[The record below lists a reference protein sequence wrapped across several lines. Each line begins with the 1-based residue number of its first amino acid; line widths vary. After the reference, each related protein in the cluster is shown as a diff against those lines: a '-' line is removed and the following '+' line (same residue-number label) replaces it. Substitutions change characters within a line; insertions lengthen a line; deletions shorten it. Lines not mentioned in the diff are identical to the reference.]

1 MRFRTGRTA
10 VAAALL
16 LTGGVIVARSASA
29 AEGAAQDLLTGR
41 DWSHLAG
48 ATPSAAGVHV
58 TGTGRSI
65 VSAEGE
71 TYQAN
76 PPVNLR
82 GPRLAVTGDFRVT
95 ATLSVTSS
103 SIAYVRLYGQTP
115 VIYDESRQERPS
127 VRFGI
132 SGGKFQVAIW
142 NGTGAVPVATATYG
156 SGLTGTVTAAVTRT
170 GSTLAFA
177 ANGKT
182 LGRQADRGAFAS
194 GSVIFGL
201 ECGRDSPAW
210 TLAGLTA
217 QSTGT
222 GTGTVSVKDAPA
234 LAQGAPP
241 ADALRTLAGSRL
253 LMGSAM
259 AANEVMSDSTYRR
272 TAAQQYSM
280 LTPENDMK
288 PQFVQPL
295 PGVFTFADGDTLV
308 DFADANGIKVH
319 AHTLVWHE
327 ALPAWMKAPMSNDA
341 RKNVMLDHIDAV
353 AGHYA
358 GRVAEW
364 DVVNEPMSDDD
375 PDYTNGHRGLR
386 PQLWFNAMGEQYID
400 LAFQQAREADPQA
413 ALFVN
418 EYGIE
423 GNGERWTAFYALIK
437 RLLARGVPIGGVGF
451 QTHEYEAADRTPVA
465 TFTDHLKKIAALGLQ
480 VRISEMDVSGAT
492 ATVQANE
499 FGGKL
504 AACRSVPACTSFTT
518 WGFTDRYGSTADTD
532 VYPPVPGT
540 ALPFDASVTPKA
552 AVTAM
557 QAALR

>member
-1 MRFRTGRTA
+1 MRFRTGLTA
-10 VAAALL
+10 VAAAVLL
-16 LTGGVIVARSASA
+16 AGGVIVAQSASA
-29 AEGAAQDLLTGR
+29 ADGAAQDLLTGR
-41 DWSHLAG
+41 DWAHMAG
-48 ATPSAAGVHV
+48 ATQSAAGVRV

-65 VSAEGE
+65 VSADG
-71 TYQAN
+71 TSYQAN
-76 PPVNLR
+76 PPLNLR

-95 ATLSVTSS
+95 ATLAVTST

-132 SGGKFQVAIW
+132 SAGKFQVAIW
-142 NGTGAVPVATATYG
+142 DGTSAAPVTTATYG
-156 SGLTGTVTAAVTRT
+156 SGLTGTVTAGVTRT
-170 GSTLAFA
+170 GSTLTFT

-182 LGRQADRGAFAS
+182 LGTQSDHGAFAS

-201 ECGRDSPAW
+201 ECGRDNPAW
-210 TLAGLTA
+210 TLTALTA
-217 QSTGT
+217 QSVGS
-222 GTGTVSVKDAPA
+222 GTVTVQDAPA

-253 LMGSAM
+253 LMGSAL

-288 PQFVQPL
+288 PQFVEPL
-295 PGVFTFADGDTLV
+295 KGVFTFADGDTLV
-308 DFADANGIKVH
+308 DFADANGMKVH
-319 AHTLVWHE
+319 AHTLVWQE
-327 ALPAWMKAPMSNDA
+327 ALPAWMKASMSNDA
-341 RKNVMLDHIDAV
+341 RKQVMLEHIDGV

-375 PDYTNGHRGLR
+375 PDYTNGHQGLR
-386 PQLWFNAMGEQYID
+386 PNLWFSAMGEQYID
-400 LAFQQAREADPQA
+400 LAFTEARKIDPNA
-413 ALFVN
+413 KLFVN
-418 EYGIE
+418 EYEIE
-423 GNGERWTAFYALIK
+423 GNGQRWTAFYALIK
-437 RLLARGVPIGGVGF
+437 RLLARGVPIDGVGF

-465 TFTDHLKKIAALGLQ
+465 TYTDHLKKIAALGLK
-480 VRISEMDVSGAT
+480 VRVSEMDVSGAS
-492 ATVQANE
+492 ASVQASE
-499 FGGKL
+499 FSGKL
-504 AACRSVPACTSFTT
+504 SACLSVPACTSFTT

-532 VYPPVPGT
+532 TYPPKPGT
-540 ALPFDASVTPKA
+540 ALPFDTSIKPKA
-552 AVTAM
+552 AVTTM